1 MKATTR
7 NGEKSMKILFIFGTR
22 PEAIKLAPLINEF
35 EKCTAFDVKTCV
47 TAQHRQLLEQVTR
60 FFSIKTD
67 YDLDLMSPNQS
78 LFDITAEGLR
88 RLEQV
93 IKDCKPDVVFVQG
106 DTTTTFIGAIA
117 GFYEKAKI
125 VHIEAGLRSYDK
137 YSPFPEEINRI
148 LVGHLADYHFT
159 PTKRAKQNLL
169 REGIKEDSIYV
180 VGNTAIDALLLT
192 MEMIKDK
199 EDELHGYFDSIDFG
213 KRIILVT
220 GHRRESFGEPFRDIC
235 YALNEIA
242 SNNDVEIVY
251 PVHLNPNVRTPVF
264 DILSG
269 VKNIHLLEPLDYPY
283 MIWLMSKS
291 YMVLTDSGG
300 VQEEAPSLGKP
311 VLVMRDV
318 TERMEGITAGTAKLV
333 GVNKDV
339 IVTETMNLLHN
350 PGEYG
355 RMAKAVNPYG
365 DGKTSER
372 IVEIIKQINVE

>member
-1 MKATTR
+1 
-7 NGEKSMKILFIFGTR
+7 MKILFIFGTR